1 MTLEHSTL
9 DTIHRFNKG
18 VHFTEVGTA
27 ARDMWSL
34 GVLLYETAVG
44 HVPFPL
50 TYQPHKG
57 TVLADLKSNDLMI
70 EASAHQ
76 TKWQVRNV
84 GHLLLTM
91 ILFVILFFWSHH
103 YQIVK
108 QYNQ

>member
-1 MTLEHSTL
+1 MTLEHSAL
-9 DTIHRFNKG
+9 DTIQRFNKG

-27 ARDMWSL
+27 AGDMWSL

-57 TVLADLKSNDLMI
+57 TVLADLTSINDLMI
-70 EASAHQ
+70 EASTHQ

-84 GHLLLTM
+84 GHLFLTM
-91 ILFVILFFWSHH
+91 ILFVHNSTTW
-103 YQIVK
+103 YC
-108 QYNQ
+108 